1 MTDDEVVA
9 AVAALAAR
17 RQAEDPSAD
26 IVAHGE
32 LLSRAAGRGDA
43 GGELAHEILTLHAL
57 GAHAFAVRTFELH
70 IGPMGRYQ
78 PADLDAWLAPLRGR
92 DLACWCAPGLP
103 CHADVLLSAAN
114 GKRS

>member
-43 GGELAHEILTLHAL
+43 GGELAHEILTLHAPNTRG
-57 GAHAFAVRTFELH
+57 GAYHH
-70 IGPMGRYQ
+70 
-78 PADLDAWLAPLRGR
+78 DPLCDG
-92 DLACWCAPGLP
+92 CGLP
-103 CHADVLLSAAN
+103 SAGRFWSTCPTVALVI
-114 GKRS
+114 GWLQ